1 MSLPNCSLKVN
12 RELLD
17 PSFESYRLSLDS
29 ISTYNVELDAAVSE
43 VKLKDSQYTLDHV
56 RAFGMYNYLHID
68 PWYEDSVYFVD
79 SKGRVLNVT
88 VTLDTALG
96 KPCEMFRFDSDPV
109 SCEGE
114 QLCASL
120 SLTSATWAALSD
132 GTGKLT
138 LLRTSKRGESSYIK
152 WEPMFSER
160 LGEPFIIVHSLTHVR
175 SHVHTI
181 EVLLLRV
188 QKDPADTKGSGFSIS
203 LEWITV
209 DNSAG
214 QSESEERKYDVR
226 KRRMMK
232 GKSIPHY
239 AAVEPQG
246 KGIVVAS
253 EKPFAFTEVDGL
265 PLKEP
270 PVEDMEVENPG
281 PIYFWQQTEE
291 DVTLN
296 VRLPEG
302 TTKDDIRFKLTVDCL
317 RVGVGDHAALL
328 DGQLFAPVDP
338 EASTWT
344 ITDDKSLEVS
354 LQKRS
359 EGALWSEVVLGDR
372 RGEYL
377 MSDEQKS
384 QLQQRLSY
392 LTSEDLNPNP
402 EKDKPPCNAQEL
414 EDCDMFPED
423 SSTLMRF
430 DGATLKPTHVVS
442 LGSNQFLFSVH
453 IDPSEMPAFCLR
465 HDVDALLWQPRPN
478 QDSDI
483 WEHISTFNALGY
495 VQASKRD
502 KKFAT
507 CAPNFSY
514 AALCECL
521 RRVFIYC
528 QPSPVD
534 TVLFNRKRGQQ
545 VGQVAKQ
552 QVTSL
557 DTSDPVLGFRATNE
571 RLFVLTANNLFVLK
585 VNN

>member
-1 MSLPNCSLKVN
+1 MALPNCSLKVN

-17 PSFESYRLSLDS
+17 TSFESYRLSLDS
-29 ISTYNVELDAAVSE
+29 IPTYNVELDAAVAE

-79 SKGRVLNVT
+79 SKGRVLNLT

-96 KPCEMFRFDSDPV
+96 KPREMFHFESDPI

-138 LLRTSKRGESSYIK
+138 LLRTSKRGESSHIK

-160 LGEPFIIVHSLTHVR
+160 LGEPFIIVHSLAHVR

-203 LEWITV
+203 LEWITCRKKEK
-209 DNSAG
+209 NT
-214 QSESEERKYDVR
+214 ERKYGVR

-232 GKSIPHY
+232 GKSVPHY

-265 PLKEP
+265 PLEEP
-270 PVEDMEVENPG
+270 LVEDMEVENPG

-296 VRLPEG
+296 VRLPEA

-317 RVGVGDHAALL
+317 RVGVGDHAPLL

-344 ITDDKSLEVS
+344 IKDDKSLEVS

-359 EGALWSEVVLGDR
+359 KGPLWSEVILGDR

-377 MSDEQKS
+377 MSYEQKS

-402 EKDKPPCNAQEL
+402 EKDKPPCNAQEM

-423 SSTLMRF
+423 SSTLMCF
-430 DGATLKPTHVVS
+430 DGATLKPSHVVS

-478 QDSDI
+478 QDNDV

-521 RRVFIYC
+521 RRVFIYR

-534 TVLFNRKRGQQ
+534 TVLFNRKEGRQ

-552 QVTSL
+552 QVANL
-557 DTSDPVLGFRATNE
+557 DTNDPVLGFRATNE

>member
-1 MSLPNCSLKVN
+1 MALPNCSLKVN
-12 RELLD
+12 RDLLD

-29 ISTYNVELDAAVSE
+29 IPTYNVELDAAVAE

-79 SKGRVLNVT
+79 SMGRVLSLT

-96 KPCEMFRFDSDPV
+96 KPCEMFRFETDPS

-114 QLCASL
+114 QVCASL

-138 LLRTSKRGESSYIK
+138 LLRTSKRGESSHIK

-160 LGEPFIIVHSLTHVR
+160 LGEPFIIVHSLAHVH

-188 QKDPADTKGSGFSIS
+188 QKDPSDTKGSGFSIS

-214 QSESEERKYDVR
+214 QGENEERKYGV
-226 KRRMMK
+226 KMRRMMK
-232 GKSIPHY
+232 GKSVPHY

-246 KGIVVAS
+246 KGIIVAS

-265 PLKEP
+265 PLEEP
-270 PVEDMEVENPG
+270 PAEDMEVENSD

-291 DVTLN
+291 DVTVS

-317 RVGVGDHAALL
+317 RVRVGDHAPLL
-328 DGQLFAPVDP
+328 DGQLFSPVDP
-338 EASTWT
+338 EASAWT
-344 ITDDKSLEVS
+344 IKDDKSLEVS

-359 EGALWSEVVLGDR
+359 EGPLWSELILGDR

-377 MSDEQKS
+377 MNDEQKS

-392 LTSEDLNPNP
+392 LTAEDLNPNP

-430 DGATLKPTHVVS
+430 DGASLKPTHVVS
-442 LGSNQFLFSVH
+442 LGSHQFLFSVH

-465 HDVDALLWQPRPN
+465 HDVDALLWQPRPS
-478 QDSDI
+478 QDDDI
-483 WEHISTFNALGY
+483 WQHISTFNALGY

-521 RRVFIYC
+521 RRVFIYR

-534 TVLFNRKRGQQ
+534 TVLFNRKQGRQ

-552 QVTSL
+552 QVANL
-557 DTSDPVLGFRATNE
+557 DTNDAVLGFRATNE

>member
-1 MSLPNCSLKVN
+1 
-12 RELLD
+12 
-17 PSFESYRLSLDS
+17 
-29 ISTYNVELDAAVSE
+29 
-43 VKLKDSQYTLDHV
+43 
-56 RAFGMYNYLHID
+56 MYNYLHID

-79 SKGRVLNVT
+79 SKGRVLNLT

-96 KPCEMFRFDSDPV
+96 KPHEMFRFESDSG
-109 SCEGE
+109 SGEGE

-138 LLRTSKRGESSYIK
+138 LLRTSKRGESSHIK

-160 LGEPFIIVHSLTHVR
+160 LGEPFIIIHSLAHVR

-188 QKDPADTKGSGFSIS
+188 QKDPSDTKGSGFSIS

-214 QSESEERKYDVR
+214 QDEDRKYGVR
-226 KRRMMK
+226 KRKMMK
-232 GKSIPHY
+232 GKSVPHY

-265 PLKEP
+265 PLEETP
-270 PVEDMEVENPG
+270 AEDMEVENSD

-291 DVTLN
+291 DVTVN

-317 RVGVGDHAALL
+317 RVGVGDYAPLL

-338 EASTWT
+338 EASIWT
-344 ITDDKSLEVS
+344 IKDDKSLEVC

-359 EGALWSEVVLGDR
+359 EGPLWSEVVLGDR

-402 EKDKPPCNAQEL
+402 EKEKPPCNAQEL

-442 LGSNQFLFSVH
+442 LGSHQFLFSVH
-453 IDPSEMPAFCLR
+453 IDPSEMPAFSLR

-478 QDSDI
+478 QDNGV

-507 CAPNFSY
+507 CAPDFSY

-521 RRVFIYC
+521 RRVFIYR

-534 TVLFNRKRGQQ
+534 TVLFNRKQGRQ

-552 QVTSL
+552 QVANL
-557 DTSDPVLGFRATNE
+557 DTNDPVLGFRATNE

>member
-1 MSLPNCSLKVN
+1 
-12 RELLD
+12 
-17 PSFESYRLSLDS
+17 
-29 ISTYNVELDAAVSE
+29 
-43 VKLKDSQYTLDHV
+43 
-56 RAFGMYNYLHID
+56 
-68 PWYEDSVYFVD
+68 
-79 SKGRVLNVT
+79 
-88 VTLDTALG
+88 
-96 KPCEMFRFDSDPV
+96 
-109 SCEGE
+109 
-114 QLCASL
+114 
-120 SLTSATWAALSD
+120 
-132 GTGKLT
+132 
-138 LLRTSKRGESSYIK
+138 
-152 WEPMFSER
+152 
-160 LGEPFIIVHSLTHVR
+160 
-175 SHVHTI
+175 
-181 EVLLLRV
+181 
-188 QKDPADTKGSGFSIS
+188 
-203 LEWITV
+203 
-209 DNSAG
+209 
-214 QSESEERKYDVR
+214 
-226 KRRMMK
+226 MK
-232 GKSIPHY
+232 GKSVPHY

-265 PLKEP
+265 PLEEAP
-270 PVEDMEVENPG
+270 AVDMEVENSD

-291 DVTLN
+291 DVTVN

-317 RVGVGDHAALL
+317 RVVVGDHAPLL

-344 ITDDKSLEVS
+344 IKDDKSLEVC

-359 EGALWSEVVLGDR
+359 EGPLWSELVLGDR

-392 LTSEDLNPNP
+392 LTSEDLNSNP

-442 LGSNQFLFSVH
+442 LGSHQFLFSVH
-453 IDPSEMPAFCLR
+453 IDPSEMPAFSLR

-478 QDSDI
+478 QDNGV

-521 RRVFIYC
+521 RRVFIYR

-534 TVLFNRKRGQQ
+534 TVLFNRKQGRQ

-552 QVTSL
+552 QVANL
-557 DTSDPVLGFRATNE
+557 DTNDPILGFRATNE

>member
-1 MSLPNCSLKVN
+1 MALPNCSLKVN
-12 RELLD
+12 RDLLD

-29 ISTYNVELDAAVSE
+29 IPTYNVELDAAVAE

-79 SKGRVLNVT
+79 SKGRVLSLT

-96 KPCEMFRFDSDPV
+96 KPREMYRFETDPS

-114 QLCASL
+114 QVCASL

-132 GTGKLT
+132 GTGMLT
-138 LLRTSKRGESSYIK
+138 LLRTSKRGESSHIK

-160 LGEPFIIVHSLTHVR
+160 LGEPFIIAHSLAHVH

-188 QKDPADTKGSGFSIS
+188 QKDPSDTKGSGFSVS

-214 QSESEERKYDVR
+214 QSDNEERKYGVR

-232 GKSIPHY
+232 GKSVPHY

-246 KGIVVAS
+246 KGIIVAS
-253 EKPFAFTEVDGL
+253 EKPFAFTEVDGR
-265 PLKEP
+265 PVEEP
-270 PVEDMEVENPG
+270 PAEDMEVENSD

-291 DVTLN
+291 DVTVS

-302 TTKDDIRFKLTVDCL
+302 TTKDDIHFKLTVDCL
-317 RVGVGDHAALL
+317 RVRVGDHAPLL

-338 EASTWT
+338 EASAWT
-344 ITDDKSLEVS
+344 INGDKSLEVS

-359 EGALWSEVVLGDR
+359 EGPLWSEVILGNR

-377 MSDEQKS
+377 MNDEQKS

-392 LTSEDLNPNP
+392 LTAEDL
-402 EKDKPPCNAQEL
+402 
-414 EDCDMFPED
+414 
-423 SSTLMRF
+423 
-430 DGATLKPTHVVS
+430 VS
-442 LGSNQFLFSVH
+442 LGSHQFLFSVH

-478 QDSDI
+478 QDNDI

-521 RRVFIYC
+521 RRVFIYR

-534 TVLFNRKRGQQ
+534 TVLFNRKQGRQ

-552 QVTSL
+552 QVANL
-557 DTSDPVLGFRATNE
+557 DTNDPVLGFRATNE
-571 RLFVLTANNLFVLK
+571 RLFVLTAKNLFVLK

>member
-1 MSLPNCSLKVN
+1 MALPNCSLNVN
-12 RELLD
+12 RELVD
-17 PSFESYRLSLDS
+17 PNFESYRLSLDS
-29 ISTYNVELDAAVSE
+29 IPTYNIELDAAVAE

-56 RAFGMYNYLHID
+56 RAFGMFNYLQID

-79 SKGRVLNVT
+79 SKGRVLNLT

-96 KPCEMFRFDSDPV
+96 KPREMFHFESDSSSP
-109 SCEGE
+109 EA
-114 QLCASL
+114 LCASL

-132 GTGKLT
+132 GNGKLT
-138 LLRTSKRGESSYIK
+138 LLRTSKRVESSHLK
-152 WEPMFSER
+152 WEPMFSES
-160 LGEPFIIVHSLTHVR
+160 LGDPFIIVHSLA
-175 SHVHTI
+175 HVHSNVHTV

-188 QKDPADTKGSGFSIS
+188 QKDPSDTKGSGFSVS

-214 QSESEERKYDVR
+214 QGESEEKKYAVR
-226 KRRMMK
+226 KRRVMK
-232 GKSIPHY
+232 GKSVPHY

-246 KGIVVAS
+246 KGVIVAS

-265 PLKEP
+265 PLEEP
-270 PVEDMEVENPG
+270 PVQDMEVGNSD

-291 DVTLN
+291 DVTLC

-317 RVGVGDHAALL
+317 RVRVGDYAPLL

-344 ITDDKSLEVS
+344 MNDDKSLEVS

-359 EGALWSEVVLGDR
+359 EGPLWSEVVLGDR

-377 MSDEQKS
+377 MNDEQKS

-430 DGATLKPTHVVS
+430 DGATLKPNNVVS

-453 IDPSEMPAFCLR
+453 IDPSETPAFCLR
-465 HDVDALLWQPRPN
+465 HDVDALLWQPRPD
-478 QDSDI
+478 QDNNI

-521 RRVFIYC
+521 RRVFIYR

-534 TVLFNRKRGQQ
+534 TVLFNRKQGRQ

-552 QVTSL
+552 QVANL
-557 DTSDPVLGFRATNE
+557 DTNDPVLGFRATNE
-571 RLFVLTANNLFVLK
+571 RLFVLTLNNLFVLK

>member
-1 MSLPNCSLKVN
+1 MALPNCSLKVN

-29 ISTYNVELDAAVSE
+29 IPTYNVELDAAVAE

-79 SKGRVLNVT
+79 SKGRVLNLT

-96 KPCEMFRFDSDPV
+96 KPHEMFRFESDSG

-138 LLRTSKRGESSYIK
+138 LLCTSKRGESSHIK

-160 LGEPFIIVHSLTHVR
+160 LGEPFIIVHSLAHVR
-175 SHVHTI
+175 AHVHTI

-188 QKDPADTKGSGFSIS
+188 QKDPSDTKGSGFSIS

-214 QSESEERKYDVR
+214 QDEERKYGVR

-232 GKSIPHY
+232 GKSVPHY

-265 PLKEP
+265 PLEEAP
-270 PVEDMEVENPG
+270 AVDMEVENSD

-291 DVTLN
+291 DVTVN

-317 RVGVGDHAALL
+317 RVVVGDHAPLL
-328 DGQLFAPVDP
+328 DGQLFAPVDT

-344 ITDDKSLEVS
+344 IKDKSLEVC

-359 EGALWSEVVLGDR
+359 EGPLWSELVLGDR

-392 LTSEDLNPNP
+392 LTSEDLNSNP

-414 EDCDMFPED
+414 EGCDMFPED

-442 LGSNQFLFSVH
+442 LGSHQFLFSVH
-453 IDPSEMPAFCLR
+453 IDPSEMPAFSLR

-478 QDSDI
+478 QDNGV

-521 RRVFIYC
+521 RRVFIYR

-534 TVLFNRKRGQQ
+534 TVLFNRKQGRQ

-552 QVTSL
+552 QVANL
-557 DTSDPVLGFRATNE
+557 DTNDPILGFRATNE

>member
-1 MSLPNCSLKVN
+1 MALPNCSLTVK
-12 RELLD
+12 RDLLD
-17 PSFESYRLSLDS
+17 PNFESYRLSLDS
-29 ISTYNVELDAAVSE
+29 IPMYNVQLDAAVAE

-56 RAFGMYNYLHID
+56 KAFGMFNYLQID

-79 SKGRVLNVT
+79 IKGRVLSLT

-96 KPCEMFRFDSDPV
+96 KPREMFRFEFNPS
-109 SCEGE
+109 SHKEE
-114 QLCASL
+114 NLCASL

-132 GTGKLT
+132 GRGNLI
-138 LLRTSKRGESSYIK
+138 LLRTSKRGESSHFK
-152 WEPMFSER
+152 WEPMLSEP
-160 LGEPFIIVHSLTHVR
+160 LGEPFIIVHSLAHVK

-188 QKDPADTKGSGFSIS
+188 QKDPSDTKGSGFSVS

-209 DNSAG
+209 DNSADPG
-214 QSESEERKYDVR
+214 DTEGEVRKYHMR
-226 KRRMMK
+226 KRRMLK
-232 GKSIPHY
+232 GKSVPHY

-246 KGIVVAS
+246 KGVIVAS
-253 EKPFAFTEVDGL
+253 EKPFTFTEVDGL
-265 PLKEP
+265 PLEEP
-270 PVEDMEVENPG
+270 PAEEMEVDRAE

-291 DVTLN
+291 DVTVCL
-296 VRLPEG
+296 RLPEG
-302 TTKDDIRFKLTVDCL
+302 TTKDDIRFKLSVDCL
-317 RVGVGDHAALL
+317 RVAVGGYAPLL
-328 DGQLFAPVDP
+328 DGQLYAPVDP

-344 ITDDKSLEVS
+344 INDGK
-354 LQKRS
+354 S
-359 EGALWSEVVLGDR
+359 EGPLWSELVLGDR

-384 QLQQRLSY
+384 QLQQKLSY

-414 EDCDMFPED
+414 EDCDLFPED

-430 DGATLKPTHVVS
+430 DGTTLKPNNVVS
-442 LGSNQFLFSVH
+442 LGSHQFLFSVH
-453 IDPSEMPAFCLR
+453 IDPSETPAFCLR
-465 HDVDALLWQPRPN
+465 HDVDALLWQPRPDL
-478 QDSDI
+478 DSSA

-502 KKFAT
+502 KKFST

-521 RRVFIYC
+521 RRVFIYR

-534 TVLFNRKRGQQ
+534 TVLFNRKEGRQ

-552 QVTSL
+552 QVANL
-557 DTSDPVLGFRATNE
+557 DTNDPVLGFRATNE
-571 RLFVLTANNLFVLK
+571 RLFVLTSNNLFVLK